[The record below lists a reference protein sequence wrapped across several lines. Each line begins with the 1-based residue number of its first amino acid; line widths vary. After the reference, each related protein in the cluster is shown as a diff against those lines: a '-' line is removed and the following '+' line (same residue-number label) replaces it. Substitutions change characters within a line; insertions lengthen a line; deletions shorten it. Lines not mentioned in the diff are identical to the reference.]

1 MNYREIEIE
10 YANSFPTHGQFQK
23 NFVIELG
30 IPDFVKKVN
39 VIYNDKTYENL
50 TLGQDG
56 AGKGRIYFPN
66 NGIEF
71 VNNNKELRGGE
82 KISLKVGWEE
92 SMNSATYFIFGNKP
106 SGEYENSLWDTST
119 ILKTKEYYFTIS
131 DKLTYKPK
139 INDIVVFKEFNTKIY
154 WGQAILDSNAEQI
167 EKEGKKVIRFRLKDI
182 KIWLY
187 KISTDS
193 VYNSLS
199 NKDTRARIVSINK
212 ADFDLIIETMEN
224 NSPLTDERQSQI
236 KALWEKFKSE
246 TKQEDK
252 NFNTAE
258 IDKLL
263 IGWASYKAK
272 IINGTLSLEDYTST
286 IEIAKNRMPG
296 HYLCNFLER
305 TTKTVLGSSKPGT
318 AENFGVK
325 LNNDNSTYF
334 IKSENKEKATRQE
347 AESYFNENIKGLL
360 KNIVSESDTLVKI
373 KLVDDAVYS
382 AKQILMKMAV
392 LDNLS
397 DFLYIYSTQWLEELY
412 NDFIDGD
419 AECIFTKNHQV
430 CLVAK
435 KLLVVNEKDKGEL
448 ILLSRFLWRYVNAR
462 TIADTDNPNVIMYGP
477 PGTGKTYSVVNS
489 LDFVCQGDSARY
501 ELLQFHPSFTYED
514 FIEGIKPKGVSKDG
528 NIRFELVNGIFKNF
542 CIKAKD
548 TPDKP
553 FYFVVDEINR
563 ANLSSVFG
571 ETLSLLEKDY
581 RHDGKNKRNL
591 IRTQYSALIEDLIK
605 EDDKYKDLAY
615 IIDNGEVKFGVPKNV
630 FFIGMMND
638 VDKSI
643 DAFDLALR
651 RRFKWIRKDCDYEVI
666 AEETRFKRKEDFS
679 NISKYIK
686 ACEKLNN
693 YISAEIGLGKSYEF
707 GHSFFMKMSDIS
719 KRKEI
724 TQHNL
729 ETLFNSYLRPTLKE
743 YLRAVFTESELDG
756 KLNEALNRFKETL
769 K

>member
-1 MNYREIEIE
+1 MEINYWIISPNVHNDATEQRWKEIIAER
-10 YANSFPTHGQFQK
+10 K
-23 NFVIELG
+23 NAYIGFG
-30 IPDFVKKVN
+30 PDDSTGVTF
-39 VIYNDKTYENL
+39 YN
-50 TLGQDG
+50 
-56 AGKGRIYFPN
+56 
-66 NGIEF
+66 
-71 VNNNKELRGGE
+71 
-82 KISLKVGWEE
+82 
-92 SMNSATYFIFGNKP
+92 
-106 SGEYENSLWDTST
+106 
-119 ILKTKEYYFTIS
+119 
-131 DKLTYKPK
+131 
-139 INDIVVFKEFNTKIY
+139 
-154 WGQAILDSNAEQI
+154 QI
-167 EKEGKKVIRFRLKDI
+167 KEGDI
-182 KIWLY
+182 IIVAQGANRNKRSYLAGIVNSPAIAGEEEGTPGYAQRRVLIHAINEQELAALQLDYNGCAYGDADRIPALY
-187 KISTDS
+187 KLKPLENANDH
-193 VYNSLS
+193 
-199 NKDTRARIVSINK
+199 RIATLILAAINQK
-212 ADFDLIIETMEN
+212 RIDELMEN
-224 NSPLTDERQSQI
+224 IKLSPERQTQI

-263 IGWASYKAK
+263 AGCATYKDK
-272 IINGTLSLEDYTST
+272 IANDTLSLDDYTST
-286 IEIAKNRMPG
+286 KEIAKERMPG

-325 LNNDNSTYF
+325 LNDDNTTYY
-334 IKSENKEKATRQE
+334 IKSEKKEKATRQE
-347 AESYFNENIKGLL
+347 ADDYFNNNIKGLL
-360 KNIVSESDTLVKI
+360 KSIVTETNPLAKI
-373 KLVDDAVYS
+373 KLVEGAAYS

-419 AECIFTKNHQV
+419 AEGIFTKNYQV

-435 KLLVVNEKDKGEL
+435 KLLTVNEQDKGEL
-448 ILLSRFLWRYVNAR
+448 ILLSRFLWRYVNSR
-462 TIADTDNPNVIMYGP
+462 TIADADNPNVIMYGP

-528 NIRFELVNGIFKNF
+528 NIRFELVNGVFKNF
-542 CIKAKD
+542 CIKAKNN
-548 TPDKP
+548 PGKP

-581 RHDGKNKRNL
+581 RHDGINKRNL
-591 IRTQYSALIEDLIK
+591 IRTQYSTLIEDLIK
-605 EDDKYKDLAY
+605 EDDKYKELAY
-615 IIDNGEVKFGVPKNV
+615 IIDNGEVKFGVPANV

-666 AEETRFKRKEDFS
+666 EEETRFRRKDDFS
-679 NISKYIK
+679 NIGQYIK
-686 ACEKLNN
+686 ACEKLNS
-693 YISAEIGLGKSYEF
+693 YISAELGLGKSYEF

-729 ETLFNSYLRPTLKE
+729 ETLFNLYLRPTLKE
-743 YLRAVFTESELDG
+743 YLRAVFAESELDG
-756 KLNEALNRFKETL
+756 KLDEALSRFKETL

>member
-1 MNYREIEIE
+1 MSVNYWHIQLHPDERLNTDTLKSILTEKQVIGMGDSW
-10 YANSFPTHGQFQK
+10 NDK
-23 NFVIELG
+23 NGNPVNDPKWFRDDMKVGDVVMVRDGSTPVALVKVIGNAYVEPNVDEDFDWFALRRKIELLG
-30 IPDFVKKVN
+30 FYESEEKQLL
-39 VIYNDKTYENL
+39 ND
-50 TLGQDG
+50 
-56 AGKGRIYFPN
+56 
-66 NGIEF
+66 
-71 VNNNKELRGGE
+71 
-82 KISLKVGWEE
+82 
-92 SMNSATYFIFGNKP
+92 
-106 SGEYENSLWDTST
+106 
-119 ILKTKEYYFTIS
+119 ILKDYGKNHIQAPGT
-131 DKLTYKPK
+131 LTYC
-139 INDIVVFKEFNTKIY
+139 N
-154 WGQAILDSNAEQI
+154 GSNATNDFILEWH
-167 EKEGKKVIRFRLKDI
+167 KLANYKKL
-182 KIWLY
+182 
-187 KISTDS
+187 
-193 VYNSLS
+193 
-199 NKDTRARIVSINK
+199 
-212 ADFDLIIETMEN
+212 MEN
-224 NSPLTDERQSQI
+224 IKLSPERQTQI
-236 KALWEKFKSE
+236 KALWVKFKSE

-263 IGWASYKAK
+263 TGWATYKAK
-272 IINGTLSLEDYTST
+272 ILNDTLSLDEYTNTLGSAT
-286 IEIAKNRMPG
+286 ATMPG
-296 HYLCNFLER
+296 GYLCNFLER
-305 TTKTVLGSSKPGT
+305 TTRTVLGSSKPGT
-318 AENFGVK
+318 AFNFEVK
-325 LNNDNSTYF
+325 LNNDNTTYY
-334 IKSENKEKATRQE
+334 ILKQNKQNASRAE
-347 AESYFNENIKGLL
+347 AESYYNDNIKGLL
-360 KNIVSESDTLVKI
+360 KSIVSETDPLAKI
-373 KLVDDAVYS
+373 KLVEEAAYS
-382 AKQILMKMAV
+382 AKQVLMKMAV

-419 AECIFTKNHQV
+419 AEGIFTKNHQV

-435 KLLVVNEKDKGEL
+435 KLLSVNEQDKGEL

-462 TIADTDNPNVIMYGP
+462 TIADADNPNVIMYGP

-528 NIRFELVNGIFKNF
+528 NISFELVNGVFKNF
-542 CIKAKD
+542 CIKAKNA
-548 TPDKP
+548 PDKH

-581 RHDGKNKRNL
+581 RHDGINRRNL
-591 IRTQYSALIEDLIK
+591 IRTQYSTLIEDLIK

-615 IIDNGEVKFGVPKNV
+615 IIDNGEVKFGVPTNV

-666 AEETRFKRKEDFS
+666 EEETRFKRKEDFS
-679 NISKYIK
+679 NISQYIK

-693 YISAEIGLGKSYEF
+693 YISAELGLGKSYEF
-707 GHSFFMKMSDIS
+707 GHSFFMKMSDIA

-729 ETLFNSYLRPTLKE
+729 ETLFNLYLRPTLKE
-743 YLRAVFTESELDG
+743 YLRAVFAESELDG
-756 KLNEALNRFKETL
+756 KLDEALNRFKETL